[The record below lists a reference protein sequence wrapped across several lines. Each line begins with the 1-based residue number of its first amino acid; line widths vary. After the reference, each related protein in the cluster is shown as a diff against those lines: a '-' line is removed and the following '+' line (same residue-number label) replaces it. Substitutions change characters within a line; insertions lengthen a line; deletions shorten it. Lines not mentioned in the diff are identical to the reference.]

1 MDEYYDVVAGTP
13 VEDTNGCYD
22 VVAGPSAPV
31 VDTKETEVTYPQ
43 IKTSD
48 LVYTIPGS
56 TIFGEVGRK
65 GTIYEKES
73 VIKALSDLDTDKRTF
88 VYANIRMS
96 GYRIDPVSERIGAL
110 VGIDITDTGY
120 IAHIAPLIGKER
132 RVQELSKYK
141 IQIAAFTPS
150 PRKDKVTVVDKIV
163 ALYICD
169 EISKDTNNYV
179 RMIVDQPYRLSLDTF
194 RKGEVSKTSPSGY
207 VYNEESYINAFQKA
221 CDRRES
227 IYYKS
232 NCVGHIVSG
241 SMKNK
246 QCEILLDKRYY
257 DTFCGKDVRDSYID
271 RFILSATF
279 NSTTLRIN
287 HEDTHI
293 DTISKLELLNKAELI
308 KGLEG
313 VRVS

>member
-88 VYANIRMS
+88 V
-96 GYRIDPVSERIGAL
+96 
-110 VGIDITDTGY
+110 
-120 IAHIAPLIGKER
+120 
-132 RVQELSKYK
+132 
-141 IQIAAFTPS
+141 
-150 PRKDKVTVVDKIV
+150 
-163 ALYICD
+163 
-169 EISKDTNNYV
+169 DTNNYV